1 MGPIQNSLFNLPCVS
16 QAVSLSC
23 VSQAVSFSCV
33 AQVVF
38 TDNDFYIL
46 NSLVLSDRNEI
57 LYSSCHVSLKMSPSH
72 VSLIGFSSLI
82 VVSINCFNSQTHWS
96 WKATKVLFRHH
107 GKESHLGALTC
118 LSNCSLRICLSSF
131 ITLSC
136 FSQNC
141 SLHSHF
147 IDLAFRR
154 IFVLLVC

>member
-23 VSQAVSFSCV
+23 VSQAVSFSRV

-82 VVSINCFNSQTHWS
+82 VVSINCFNSQTH
-96 WKATKVLFRHH
+96 
-107 GKESHLGALTC
+107 
-118 LSNCSLRICLSSF
+118 
-131 ITLSC
+131 
-136 FSQNC
+136 
-141 SLHSHF
+141 
-147 IDLAFRR
+147 
-154 IFVLLVC
+154 